1 MTVIDRV
8 SSLVGR
14 AGLALLVAALL
25 LSGGSRDAA
34 AKYAAI
40 VIDADTGRVLH
51 AEHADTRYFPA
62 SLTKMMTL
70 YLTFEALDAGRIKL
84 DTPLRVSSKAAGQA
98 PTKLGLRAGSTI
110 RVEEAI
116 LGLVTKSANDAAM
129 VLAEGLGGSEAD
141 FAAMM
146 TRKAR
151 TLGMSRTTFRNPH
164 GLPNQDQR
172 STARDM
178 ATLSRALIHDFPE
191 RYPYFSRAGFTYAGV
206 THRNHNRLMA
216 RYEGM
221 DGLKT
226 GYTRASGFNL
236 AASAVRHGRRLI
248 GVVFGGRS
256 AETRDKRMEVLLNQA
271 FERVRKEGPLVAF
284 LPPLPGRKPGQDDL
298 PRIMPGDAVAVAS
311 LVPVDGQALD
321 ALAERLT
328 DVAMLGEGDTEPAG
342 KWGIQVGAFSDAS
355 ASRRAVQA
363 AAAAAPA
370 LLAGAS
376 ELLSPVRNDTGLLY
390 RARLVGLVEADARA
404 ACTRLSSAGIA
415 CLPVNPAD
423 GT

>member
-1 MTVIDRV
+1 MAF
-8 SSLVGR
+8 LV
-14 AGLALLVAALL
+14 ALALV
-25 LSGGSRDAA
+25 LSGGSREVA

-51 AEHADTRYFPA
+51 AENADIPYFPA

-84 DTPLRVSSKAAGQA
+84 DTPLRVSPKAAKQA
-98 PTKLGLRAGSTI
+98 PTKLGLRPGSTI

-116 LGLVTKSANDAAM
+116 LGLVTKSANDAAV
-129 VLAEGLGGSEAD
+129 VLAEGLSGSEAD
-141 FAAMM
+141 FAALM

-151 TLGMSRTTFRNPH
+151 ALGMGRTTFRNPH
-164 GLPNQDQR
+164 GLPDARQR

-191 RYPYFSRAGFTYAGV
+191 RYHYFSRASFTYAGV
-206 THRNHNRLMA
+206 THRSHNRLMA
-216 RYEGM
+216 RYDGM

-236 AASAVRHGRRLI
+236 ASSAVRHGRRLI

-256 AETRDKRMEVLLNQA
+256 AATRDKRMEVLLDQA

-284 LPPLPGRKPGQDDL
+284 LPPLPGHKPGQGGAL
-298 PRIMPGDAVAVAS
+298 PRIVPGEAVALAS

-321 ALAERLT
+321 ALTERLA
-328 DVAMLGEGDTEPAG
+328 DVATVGEGDTDPAG
-342 KWGIQVGAFSDAS
+342 KWGIQVGAFSDEET
-355 ASRRAVQA
+355 SRRAVRA
-363 AAAAAPA
+363 AAAAVPA
-370 LLAGAS
+370 LLAGTA
-376 ELLSPVRNDTGLLY
+376 EQLSAVRNDNGLLY

-404 ACTRLSSAGIA
+404 ACSQLSSAGIA
-415 CLPVNPAD
+415 CLPIGPAD